1 MPGAGWPGADAPH
14 TRLDDHVTL
23 APSPSA
29 QELGNDHYLDLMKRI
44 LTNTIYRDPPIAS
57 RMQPGTEFDGDR
69 RATGRDWPS
78 VAHTMIGRIRLDNVQ
93 ECVSAVIA
101 DGIPGDLVE
110 TGVWRGGTAIFM
122 RAILRAYGV
131 DDRLVWAAD
140 SFEGMPVSGPDSHPS
155 DLKTPLHL
163 MNKVLA
169 VSLDTVRANF
179 DAYGLLD
186 DQVRFLPGWF
196 RDTLPTAP
204 IDRIAVL
211 RLDGDLYESTTD
223 ALANLY
229 LKVSAGGFVIIDD
242 YMIAACREAVHDF
255 RAAHGIT
262 APLMQID
269 QDAVF
274 WRVPMTR

>member
-1 MPGAGWPGADAPH
+1 
-14 TRLDDHVTL
+14 LDDHVTL